1 MKTKAVLESCIT
13 EKVRSLSCLDTYDD
27 NRLQLQ
33 KESLRVAVEGFEN
46 IIAFLSELAG
56 DMMTL
61 SQVLYFYSA
70 SASSCTMYNTSVVLM
85 DDDSPFSSRSC
96 RTMPPSRWITHTG

>member
-1 MKTKAVLESCIT
+1 MSLVNDRKENVVKTKAVLESCIA

-46 IIAFLSELAG
+46 IIAFLSDLAG
-56 DMMTL
+56 DLKTL
-61 SQVLYFYSA
+61 SQVHLLHGA
-70 SASSCTMYNTSVVLM
+70 SFDLV
-85 DDDSPFSSRSC
+85 
-96 RTMPPSRWITHTG
+96 